1 MTVGNTKAWV
11 DTKTNG
17 QKELSLAGH
26 THSYAASSHT
36 HTKADISDFPTTIT
50 PTTHNHAAN
59 EITSGTFS
67 RDRIPTITVD
77 KGGTGTSID
86 LVNAPNQAIIRRL
99 KTDQYDQL
107 YYTATAN
114 GAFYAT
120 ATNGQAKFGTLP
132 VAQGGTGVTSLAALK
147 TALGIP
153 SSITSQ
159 EILTGTLTV
168 YSYYGHSCSYT
179 MPNPSTTWKSF
190 SVELVTAN
198 GFKLVSATSTTATFT
213 FTDASTST
221 FNINLSGSSITCT
234 YTAGNSSP
242 ASDTSNTY
250 IATIR
255 FTGNI

>member
-17 QKELSLAGH
+17 QKELSLVGH

-36 HTKADISDFPTTIT
+36 HTKAEITDFPTTMAPSAHT
-50 PTTHNHAAN
+50 HAAGD
-59 EITSGTFS
+59 ISSG
-67 RDRIPTITVD
+67 VLGVAH
-77 KGGTGTSID
+77 GGTGHANTITS
-86 LVNAPNQAIIRRL
+86 AGKYAIMR
-99 KTDQYDQL
+99 KAGDGDYMW
-107 YYTATAN
+107 YTNTAS

-120 ATNGQAKFGTLP
+120 GANTNAKFGILP
-132 VAQGGTGVTSLAALK
+132 VAQGGTGVTTLAALK

-153 SSITSQ
+153 SSIISQ

-168 YSYYGHSCSYT
+168 TSYYGHSCSYS
-179 MPNPSTTWKSF
+179 MPTPSTTWKSF

-221 FNINLSGSSITCT
+221 FNITLSGSTIRCT

-242 ASDTSNTY
+242 GSGTSNTY
-250 IATIR
+250 TATIR